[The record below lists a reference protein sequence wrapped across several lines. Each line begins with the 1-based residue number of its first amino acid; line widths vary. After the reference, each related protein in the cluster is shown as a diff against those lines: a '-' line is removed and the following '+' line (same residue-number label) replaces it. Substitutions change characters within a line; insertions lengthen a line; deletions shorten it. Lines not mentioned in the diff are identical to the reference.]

1 MESTTMEMV
10 HHYLI
15 LALIVLVT
23 GMFGGRLARVLRIPD
38 VALFLLIGVLIGPV
52 LGLIELSPQ
61 TVADQLIITV
71 GATLILFDGGRAI
84 RLRILKQVWLTIT
97 MLAIP
102 GVLITAIVTAAAAMW
117 LLNLPFIYAFLLA
130 TIIASTDPATLI
142 PVFKQVPVDERVKE
156 TVESESAFNDATASI
171 VMFATLGIVTGHAAF
186 SLGGT
191 ALDFLRMAGG
201 GLLIGLLFGWLAAV
215 LISDRRSG
223 ILREYASIVV
233 ITVALG
239 AYLAGDLLGV
249 SGFMATF
256 TAGLILG
263 NHNTIGMSVK
273 DSRLQEVGHFFDGL
287 TLLLRMMIFTLL
299 GSQVDFGALADFWRQ
314 GLLIVVALMF
324 IGRPLTVF
332 LCAGIDRLAKWKF
345 KELLFMC
352 WVRETGVI
360 PAALVALIAG
370 LNLPYYREIQAVTF
384 MAILITIVVQAGT
397 TGIVAEKLG
406 VAEHSA
412 KQKRQH

>member
-1 MESTTMEMV
+1 MEMV

-15 LALIVLVT
+15 LALIVLGT

-84 RLRILKQVWLTIT
+84 RLRILKHVWLTIT

-130 TIIASTDPATLI
+130 AIIASTDPATLI
-142 PVFKQVPVDERVKE
+142 PVFKQVPIDERVKE

-171 VMFATLGIVTGHAAF
+171 ITFATLGIVTGHTTF

-191 ALDFLRMAGG
+191 ALDFVYMAVG
-201 GLLIGLLFGWLAAV
+201 GLLVGFVFGWIAAL
-215 LISDRRSG
+215 LISDRSSG
-223 ILREYASIVV
+223 ILRDYASIVV

-239 AYLAGDLLGV
+239 SYLVGDLLGV

-263 NHNTIGMSVK
+263 NHNTFGWPVK
-273 DSRLQEVGHFFDGL
+273 DSRLTEVGHFFDGI
-287 TLLLRMMIFTLL
+287 TLLLRMMIFILL
-299 GSQVDFGALADFWRQ
+299 GSQVDFAALADFWWQ

-332 LCAGIDRLAKWKF
+332 LCAGIDRFAKWKF

-370 LNLPYYREIQAVTF
+370 MNLPYYREIQAVTF

-412 KQKRQH
+412 QQKRQH